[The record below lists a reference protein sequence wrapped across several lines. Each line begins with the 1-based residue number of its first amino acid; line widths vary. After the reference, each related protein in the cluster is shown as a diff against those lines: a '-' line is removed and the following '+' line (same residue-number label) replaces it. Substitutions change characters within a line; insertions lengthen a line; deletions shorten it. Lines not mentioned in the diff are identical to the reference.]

1 MSDLPWSFFDQFDH
15 GIGDLNPSV
24 PMSFPH
30 TETVEASS
38 ASEAEL
44 ILLQFMVDAAAT
56 PPLHSAELGTLQ
68 PLPADPLASTGF
80 TSVAERERLE
90 NHITEIFAAPAPP
103 PPPAVPALPP
113 VALTRPAFQPLLP
126 SQSMVSAAPCN
137 KLEGSVLIVFFSCF
151 KSPRKNKRDAFWAS
165 TTSTIRCKWRRF
177 G

>member
-24 PMSFPH
+24 PMSFAH

-38 ASEAEL
+38 ASAEL
-44 ILLQFMVDAAAT
+44 MLLQLMVDAAAT
-56 PPLHSAELGTLQ
+56 PPLHGAEPGTLQ

-80 TSVAERERLE
+80 VSVAERARLE
-90 NHITEIFAAPAPP
+90 NPITEMFAAPVPP

-165 TTSTIRCKWRRF
+165 TTSTIHCKWRRF